1 MSLVLRKAKRQTV
14 ADLINGAGIFG
25 LLITAGIYAYFSIS
39 RIIQSGNIG
48 PISELFPYNKAFIA
62 PLPVLALSAILFLI
76 SAKLKIDGTWFSDK
90 YEKLG
95 PGVLLLI
102 LIFSVWIV
110 LPLIGAAVEAML

>member
-25 LLITAGIYAYFSIS
+25 LLITAGIYAYFPIS

-48 PISELFPYNKAFIA
+48 PISELFPYNKALIA
-62 PLPVLALSAILFLI
+62 PLPVLALSAILLLI